1 MIRRGFQ
8 RLRMGLFVC
17 AALFAA
23 SGARAAAP
31 KQTPKEAKVGVYIEM
46 INVESNHLLRNY
58 EGYVKRVK
66 NLQKG
71 PTCKEL
77 GPQSWLSSM
86 GPSAPE
92 RVAAY
97 RKGLAKQPKLEVDA
111 AALDMADALAAL
123 YKPVDEASEYY
134 FLSKFNKDSCKRGD
148 ELHPILMA
156 AWTKYIQAEHTVRAF
171 LDKYTDERDATDLAI
186 VQKKYGKAL
195 HYYQQKLMIDAK
207 ALIRTA
213 NVKQPD
219 PTLVSPRLD
228 TFTTTLSEASALVAK
243 AKQGKD
249 ADALYQGGY
258 EQLINHAGWL
268 KEASES
274 VVLVVKNEAKDP
286 KAAASS
292 NSHASAMENLIT
304 AYNGLVEQS
313 NQTMYSKTMK

>member
-1 MIRRGFQ
+1 MGF
-8 RLRMGLFVC
+8 FAC
-17 AALFAA
+17 AVVFAA

-46 INVESNHLLRNY
+46 INVESNHLLQNY
-58 EGYVKRVK
+58 EGYVKRIK
-66 NLQKG
+66 DLQKG
-71 PTCKEL
+71 PTCKEF

-92 RVAAY
+92 RVATY
-97 RKGLAKQPKLEVDA
+97 RKGIAKQPKLEVDA

-123 YKPVDEASEYY
+123 YKPVEEASEYY
-134 FLSKFNKDSCKRGD
+134 FLSKFNQDSCKRGD

-156 AWTKYIQAEHTVRAF
+156 AWTKYISAEHNVRAF
-171 LDKYTDERDATDLAI
+171 LDKYTDERDSADLVI

-207 ALIRTA
+207 ALIRAA
-213 NVKQPD
+213 NVKAPD
-219 PTLVSPRLD
+219 PAFVSPRLD
-228 TFTTTLSEASALVAK
+228 TFSTTLSEASAVVAK
-243 AKQGKD
+243 GKQGKD

-258 EQLINHAGWL
+258 EQLITHAGWL
-268 KEASES
+268 KEAGER
-274 VVLVVKNEAKDP
+274 VVQVVKDETKDP
-286 KAAASS
+286 KAAART
-292 NSHASAMENLIT
+292 NSHASATENLIT